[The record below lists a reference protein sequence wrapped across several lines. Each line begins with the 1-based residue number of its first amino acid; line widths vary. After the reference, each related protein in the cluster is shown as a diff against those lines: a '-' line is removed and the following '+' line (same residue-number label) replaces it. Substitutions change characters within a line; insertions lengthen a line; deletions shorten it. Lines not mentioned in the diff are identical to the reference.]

1 MEEGLYEH
9 IWKNFHICVEAKI
22 KCGSRKQELDSLL
35 WKKNLKAS
43 KKNTNNRVIINPKT
57 SIYECTADIHYV
69 NLKKTKGLKDFI

>member
-1 MEEGLYEH
+1 M
-9 IWKNFHICVEAKI
+9 WKQKSNVDQESRSWIPY
-22 KCGSRKQELDSLL
+22 CG
-35 WKKNLKAS
+35 KKNLKAS